1 MPLRPLTLLRRSWQ
15 PGCTTVVLPLGLI
28 AVVFVVDI
36 LSPSHIHL
44 GPLLVAAPA
53 ITVAFAGARLTALI
67 GALAVATQVAIGVE
81 RGVLD
86 TANIQAQIGALLLV
100 STLLVGFC
108 LVRDRRERKLHRMTS
123 VAEAAQHVLLR
134 PLPNRSGP
142 LEIAHLYLPAE
153 AEAEMGG
160 DLYAAARTSHSTR
173 LLIAD
178 VRGKGLA
185 AISHAALLLG
195 AFRAAA
201 HRQATLRNLAVH
213 LDGAMRWDSA
223 QWRARDDTDT
233 EESFATAMLLDIP
246 DEEPVVHVIS
256 CGHPPA
262 LRLGR
267 GGVSA
272 LHPGAHH
279 LPLGL
284 GGLNGT
290 SDYQAETFPFE
301 HGEQL
306 LLYTDGVVEA
316 RDAEGVFYPL
326 AERAAGWTQRRPDAV
341 VRRLREDLIAH
352 IDGHLGDDAA
362 VVAVRRS

>member
-1 MPLRPLTLLRRSWQ
+1 MALRPLASLRRSWE
-15 PGCTTVVLPLGLI
+15 PGHTTVVLPLGLI
-28 AVVFVVDI
+28 AVVFVVDT

-53 ITVAFAGARLTALI
+53 LTVAFAGARLTALV
-67 GALAVATQVAIGVE
+67 GALAVATQVAIGVA
-81 RGVLD
+81 RGVLA
-86 TANIQAQIGALLLV
+86 TANIQAQIGALLVV
-100 STLLVGFC
+100 SALLVGFC
-108 LVRDRRERKLHRMTS
+108 LVRDRREQKLHQVTS
-123 VAEAAQHVLLR
+123 VAEAAQQVLLR
-134 PLPNRSGP
+134 PLPSRSGP

-153 AEAEMGG
+153 EEAEMGG

-223 QWRARDDTDT
+223 QWRNREEPDT

-246 DEEPVVHVIS
+246 DEEPVVRFIT

-262 LRLGR
+262 LRLG
-267 GGVSA
+267 GSGVSVLPA
-272 LHPGAHH
+272 RVGQ

-284 GGLNGT
+284 ARLAGPPEYET
-290 SDYQAETFPFE
+290 ETFPFE
-301 HGEQL
+301 RGELL

-316 RDAEGVFYPL
+316 RDADGAFYPL
-326 AERAAGWTQRRPDAV
+326 TERAAAWRRHRPEEV
-341 VRRLREDLIAH
+341 VRQLRENLIAH
-352 IDGHLGDDAA
+352 VDGHLGDDAA
-362 VVAVRRS
+362 AVAVRRI

>member
-1 MPLRPLTLLRRSWQ
+1 MPLRPLTSLRRSWQ
-15 PGCTTVVLPLGLI
+15 PGHTTVVLPLGLI
-28 AVVFVVDI
+28 AAVFVVDI

-67 GALAVATQVAIGVE
+67 GALAVAAQVAIGVG
-81 RGVLD
+81 RGVMAS
-86 TANIQAQIGALLLV
+86 ANIQAQIGALLVV

-108 LVRDRRERKLHRMTS
+108 LVRDRRERKLHKMTS

-134 PLPNRSGP
+134 PLPSRSGP

-153 AEAEMGG
+153 AEAKMGG
-160 DLYAAARTSHSTR
+160 DLYAAARTPHSTR

-201 HRQATLRNLAVH
+201 HRQATLRNLAIH

-223 QWRARDDTDT
+223 QWRGRDATDT

-246 DEEPVVHVIS
+246 DEEPVVRSIS

-262 LRLGR
+262 LRLG
-267 GGVSA
+267 GSGVGA
-272 LHPGAHH
+272 LRPRECH

-284 GGLNGT
+284 GRLAGAAE
-290 SDYQAETFPFE
+290 YQTETFPFE
-301 HGEQL
+301 PGELL

-316 RDAEGVFYPL
+316 RDPDGVFYPL
-326 AERAAGWTQRRPDAV
+326 ADRAAAWHRQRPDEV
-341 VRRLREDLIAH
+341 VHRLCEDLLAH
-352 IDGHLGDDAA
+352 VDGHLGDDAA
-362 VVAVRRS
+362 AVAVRRG